1 MRRVDDA
8 RSARARFRATHPI
21 LQDDYRMATIEP
33 GSPAAERDEMRDE
46 QRDEKVD
53 RKRDEKR
60 DEKRSDKPRA
70 ARRSDKGD
78 KADNAGNDARM
89 SEQRSARVA
98 GLESYGRLYGSSAV
112 MQDLYE
118 QIRRVSVTDATA
130 LIVGESG
137 TGKEL
142 VARTIHEE
150 SHRRDGPFIAVNCGA
165 IPDELIE
172 AELFGHEKGSFTGA
186 VQARDG
192 HFEHARGGTLFLDEV
207 TEMSLL
213 HQVKLLR
220 ALESGEYYPVGSNEA
235 IRGDVRVIAATN
247 RDPLAAVR
255 DNALRED
262 LMYRLAVFPL
272 RAPPLRERERD
283 RELLAQLFLTE
294 LNDEAGTQKAFS
306 KRALET
312 VRNWSWPGNVREL
325 KNAVYRAFILAEKHV
340 EIAHPQLVP
349 RVKKPVTQGDAMS
362 VWIGTPLAD
371 AQKQIILGTLKHCG
385 GDKRL
390 AARTLGV
397 SLKTLYNRLGSY
409 GAEDGET
416 GAPDDTGINEAD
428 DTRDTE

>member
-1 MRRVDDA
+1 
-8 RSARARFRATHPI
+8 
-21 LQDDYRMATIEP
+21 MATIEP
-33 GSPAAERDEMRDE
+33 GSPAAERDAMRDE
-46 QRDEKVD
+46 QRNEMLDE
-53 RKRDEKR
+53 RPDEKR
-60 DEKRSDKPRA
+60 AGKRSEKRSDKPRA
-70 ARRSDKGD
+70 AARRD
-78 KADNAGNDARM
+78 KADKPDDARM
-89 SEQRSARVA
+89 SEERSARVA

-118 QIRRVSVTDATA
+118 QIRRVSVTEATA

-150 SHRRDGPFIAVNCGA
+150 SNRRDGPFIAVNCGA

-247 RDPLAAVR
+247 RDPVAAVR
-255 DNALRED
+255 DMALRED

-283 RELLAQLFLTE
+283 RELLAQLFLNE
-294 LNDEAGTQKAFS
+294 LNDESGTQKVFS

-325 KNAVYRAFILAEKHV
+325 KNAVYRAFILAEKQV

-409 GAEDGET
+409 GAEDGD
-416 GAPDDTGINEAD
+416 APPPEDIDSDEGDDARD
-428 DTRDTE
+428 DA

>member
-1 MRRVDDA
+1 MP
-8 RSARARFRATHPI
+8 S
-21 LQDDYRMATIEP
+21 IEP
-33 GSPAAERDEMRDE
+33 GLPAAERDDE
-46 QRDEKVD
+46 RAERCNEKAND
-53 RKRDEKR
+53 T
-60 DEKRSDKPRA
+60 
-70 ARRSDKGD
+70 RRSDT
-78 KADNAGNDARM
+78 AGP
-89 SEQRSARVA
+89 RVA
-98 GLESYGRLYGSSAV
+98 GLQSYGLLYGSSAI
-112 MQDLYE
+112 MRELYG
-118 QIRRVSVTDATA
+118 QIERVALTDATA

-142 VARTIHEE
+142 VARTIHAQ
-150 SHRRDGPFIAVNCGA
+150 STRRDGPFIAVNCGA
-165 IPDELIE
+165 IPDDLIE

-220 ALESGEYYPVGSNEA
+220 ALETGEYYPVGSNEA
-235 IRGDVRVIAATN
+235 IRGDVRIIAATN
-247 RDPLAAVR
+247 RDPVTAVKE
-255 DNALRED
+255 NALRED

-294 LNDEAGTQKAFS
+294 LNEESGTQKVFS

-325 KNAVYRAFILAEKHV
+325 KNAVYRAFILAEKTV

-371 AQKQIILGTLKHCG
+371 AQKQIILGTLKYCG

-409 GAEDGET
+409 GAEDSDAST
-416 GAPDDTGINEAD
+416 PDESTSDSDASEAGDTH
-428 DTRDTE
+428 

>member
-1 MRRVDDA
+1 
-8 RSARARFRATHPI
+8 
-21 LQDDYRMATIEP
+21 MATIEP
-33 GSPAAERDEMRDE
+33 GSPAAERDAMRDE
-46 QRDEKVD
+46 QLNEMLDE
-53 RKRDEKR
+53 RPDEKR
-60 DEKRSDKPRA
+60 AGKRSEKRSDKPRA
-70 ARRSDKGD
+70 AARRD
-78 KADNAGNDARM
+78 KADKPDKPDDARM
-89 SEQRSARVA
+89 SEERSARVA

-118 QIRRVSVTDATA
+118 QIRRVSVTEATA

-150 SHRRDGPFIAVNCGA
+150 SNRRDGPFIAVNCGA

-247 RDPLAAVR
+247 RDPVAAVR
-255 DNALRED
+255 DMALRED

-283 RELLAQLFLTE
+283 RELLAQLFLNE
-294 LNDEAGTQKAFS
+294 LNDESGTQKVFS

-325 KNAVYRAFILAEKHV
+325 KNAVYRAFILAEKQV

-409 GAEDGET
+409 GAEDGD
-416 GAPDDTGINEAD
+416 APPPEDIDSDEGDDARD
-428 DTRDTE
+428 DA

>member
-1 MRRVDDA
+1 
-8 RSARARFRATHPI
+8 
-21 LQDDYRMATIEP
+21 MATIEP

-46 QRDEKVD
+46 RRNETLDE
-53 RKRDEKR
+53 RPDEKR
-60 DEKRSDKPRA
+60 AGKRSEKRSDKPRA
-70 ARRSDKGD
+70 AARRD
-78 KADNAGNDARM
+78 KAEKADKPDEARM
-89 SEQRSARVA
+89 SEERSARVA

-118 QIRRVSVTDATA
+118 QIRRVSVTEATA

-150 SHRRDGPFIAVNCGA
+150 SNRRDGPFIAVNCGA

-247 RDPLAAVR
+247 RDPVAAVR
-255 DNALRED
+255 DMALRED

-283 RELLAQLFLTE
+283 RELLAQLFLNE
-294 LNDEAGTQKAFS
+294 LNDESGTQKVFS

-325 KNAVYRAFILAEKHV
+325 KNAVYRAFILAEKQV

-409 GAEDGET
+409 GAEDGD
-416 GAPDDTGINEAD
+416 APPPEDIDSDEGDDA
-428 DTRDTE
+428 RDAE

>member
-1 MRRVDDA
+1 
-8 RSARARFRATHPI
+8 
-21 LQDDYRMATIEP
+21 MASIEP
-33 GSPAAERDEMRDE
+33 GSPAAERDEPRTTRDE
-46 QRDEKVD
+46 RE
-53 RKRDEKR
+53 
-60 DEKRSDKPRA
+60 
-70 ARRSDKGD
+70 ARRNEKGNEQGR
-78 KADNAGNDARM
+78 KAGRESGRESGRDAP
-89 SEQRSARVA
+89 EAQPRVP
-98 GLESYGRLYGSSAV
+98 GLQSYGLLYGSSAI
-112 MQDLYE
+112 MQDLYA
-118 QIRRVSVTDATA
+118 QIERVSVTDATA

-142 VARTIHEE
+142 VARTIHDR
-150 SHRRDGPFIAVNCGA
+150 SDRRDGPFIAVNCGA

-220 ALESGEYYPVGSNEA
+220 ALETGDYRPVGSNET
-235 IRGDVRVIAATN
+235 IHGDVRIIAATN
-247 RDPLAAVR
+247 RDPVVAVK

-294 LNDEAGTQKAFS
+294 LNEQSGTQKVFS

-325 KNAVYRAFILAEKHV
+325 KNAVYRAFILAEKQV

-349 RVKKPVTQGDAMS
+349 KVKKPVTQGDAMS

-371 AQKQIILGTLKHCG
+371 AQKQIILGTLKYCG

-409 GAEDGET
+409 GAEDGE
-416 GAPDDTGINEAD
+416 APLTDDGENDDEA
-428 DTRDTE
+428 RDAG